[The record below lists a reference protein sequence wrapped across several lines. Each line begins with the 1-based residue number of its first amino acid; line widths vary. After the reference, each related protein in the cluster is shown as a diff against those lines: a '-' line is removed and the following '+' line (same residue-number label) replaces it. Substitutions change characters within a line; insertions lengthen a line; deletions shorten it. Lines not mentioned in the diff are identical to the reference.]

1 MKIALI
7 TNSRI
12 PSLTANSIQA
22 MKVVQALMQL
32 GHDVRM
38 FAPAEA
44 EPMTLESLKAHYGL
58 RLVPSLQ
65 LLPSITGL
73 KRLDFILHAQ
83 RAARNF
89 NADLIYTWLPQS
101 AALGL
106 WMKYPVVLEM
116 HADVTGRMG
125 AWWLRQFWKAKG
137 KKKMTVTTSALR
149 KALERS
155 TQLKFE
161 DEAVIAA
168 PNGVELERYE
178 GLPSPR
184 EARRQLNL
192 PEGLTVG
199 FTGHIYPGRGAD
211 LLFELAKAMP
221 HVNFLWVGGTP
232 ELVSFWKSKLAEE
245 SVANVIMTGFVEHR
259 RIPLYQAAAD
269 VLLMPYSR
277 SISASSGGDIAEVI
291 NPMKMFEYMASGRAI
306 VCADLP
312 VIREVLNEGN
322 AVFCKPSESVG
333 GRVGGGVS
341 KQASPTQPPPPYR
354 DREIVGDWQL
364 AIDAVLADE
373 PRRGALGA
381 QARHD
386 VEKFSWLKREER
398 VMEGI
403 I

>member
-22 MKVVQALMQL
+22 MKVAQALLQL

-38 FAPAEA
+38 FAPAET
-44 EPMTLESLKAHYGL
+44 EPVAPGTLITHYGL
-58 RLVPSLQ
+58 RISPPLE
-65 LLPSITGL
+65 LLPSLSRL

-83 RAARNF
+83 RAARKF

-101 AALGL
+101 AVIGL

-125 AWWLRQFWKAKG
+125 AWWLRQFWRAKG
-137 KKKMTVTTSALR
+137 RKRMTVTTSALQR
-149 KALERS
+149 VLEQS
-155 TQLKFE
+155 AGFGFE
-161 DEAVIAA
+161 DDAVVSA

-178 GLPSPR
+178 HLPNPG

-192 PEGLTVG
+192 PGGSTVG
-199 FTGHIYPGRGAD
+199 FTGHIYPGRGAE

-221 HVNFLWVGGTP
+221 RVNFLWVGGTP
-232 ELVSFWKSKLAEE
+232 ELAAHWKSKLDEAR
-245 SVANVIMTGFVEHR
+245 VVNVTMTGFVEHS

-269 VLLMPYSR
+269 ILLMPYSR
-277 SISASSGGDIAEVI
+277 SIEASSGQDIAEVI

-306 VCADLP
+306 VCAELP
-312 VIREVLNEGN
+312 VIKEVLNDKN
-322 AVFCKPSESVG
+322 AVFCKAGE
-333 GRVGGGVS
+333 
-341 KQASPTQPPPPYR
+341 T
-354 DREIVGDWQL
+354 GDWRL
-364 AIDAVLADE
+364 AIEALLADE
-373 PRRGALGA
+373 PRRLALGA
-381 QARHD
+381 QARKD
-386 VEKFSWLKREER
+386 AGKYSWVKREER
-398 VMEGI
+398 VLEGI